1 LPFIHAP
8 IRRLLIC
15 VLVFGGWLAGA
26 QAGAAQSSPSP
37 RLGPEGSVGA
47 HVGASL
53 GVGTLKGAI
62 SPQVGGRA
70 GVDLLP
76 WLRAGGEGTVVL
88 NASRLVRDDSPHAT
102 ELTLGYGGVFLDMG
116 RPSAG
121 SSGPWSAGFLVG
133 AGTARIR
140 SPSLGSE
147 LDSRNF
153 FLLEP
158 SVARRLRLR
167 GPLMA
172 EGRLAYRLPL
182 NAQPMVGVRPGD
194 LRGGSVRITLFMV
207 RSP

>member
-1 LPFIHAP
+1 M
-8 IRRLLIC
+8 
-15 VLVFGGWLAGA
+15 AGA
-26 QAGAAQSSPSP
+26 QAGEGQSSPSSP

-53 GVGTLKGAI
+53 GLGTLKGAV

-88 NASRLVRDDSPHAT
+88 NASRLARDESPDGT
-102 ELTLGYGGVFLDMG
+102 ELTLGYGGVFVEMG

-121 SSGPWSAGFLVG
+121 SADPWSAGFVLG

-167 GPLMA
+167 GPLVA

-182 NAQPMVGVRPGD
+182 NAEPMVGVQPAD
-194 LRGGSVRITLFMV
+194 LRGGSFRMTLFLV

>member
-1 LPFIHAP
+1 LPPIRAP
-8 IRRLLIC
+8 IPRLVTC
-15 VLVFGGWLAGA
+15 VLVLGGWMAGA
-26 QAGAAQSSPSP
+26 QAGEGQSSPSP

-53 GVGTLKGAI
+53 GLGTLKGAV

-88 NASRLVRDDSPHAT
+88 NASRLARDESPDGT
-102 ELTLGYGGVFLDMG
+102 ELTLGYGGVFVEMG

-121 SSGPWSAGFLVG
+121 SAGPWSAGFVLG

-167 GPLMA
+167 GPLVA

-182 NAQPMVGVRPGD
+182 NAEPMVGVQAAD
-194 LRGGSVRITLFMV
+194 LRGGSFRMTLFLV

>member
-1 LPFIHAP
+1 M
-8 IRRLLIC
+8 
-15 VLVFGGWLAGA
+15 AGA
-26 QAGAAQSSPSP
+26 QGGAAQSSPSP
-37 RLGPEGSVGA
+37 RLGPEGSVGV

-70 GVDLLP
+70 GVDLLC

-88 NASRLVRDDSPHAT
+88 NASRLARDESPHGT
-102 ELTLGYGGVFLDMG
+102 EVTLGYGGVFLEMN

-121 SSGPWSAGFLVG
+121 NSSPWAAGFLVG

-158 SVARRLRLR
+158 SVARRLPLR

-194 LRGGSVRITLFMV
+194 LRGGSLRITLFMV

>member
-1 LPFIHAP
+1 LPFIRAP
-8 IRRLLIC
+8 IHRFLAC
-15 VLVFGGWLAGA
+15 ALVFGGWLAGA

-37 RLGPEGSVGA
+37 QLGPEGSVGA

-53 GVGTLKGAI
+53 GVGTLKGVI

-76 WLRAGGEGTVVL
+76 WLRAGGEGNVVL
-88 NASRLVRDDSPHAT
+88 NASRLARDESPHGT
-102 ELTLGYGGVFLDMG
+102 ELTLGYGGVFLEMV

-121 SSGPWSAGFLVG
+121 SSGPWSTGILVG

-167 GPLMA
+167 GPLVA

-182 NAQPMVGVRPGD
+182 GPEPMVGVRPGD
-194 LRGGSVRITLFMV
+194 LRGGSLRITLFLV

>member
-1 LPFIHAP
+1 M
-8 IRRLLIC
+8 
-15 VLVFGGWLAGA
+15 AGA
-26 QAGAAQSSPSP
+26 QAGEGQSPSP

-53 GVGTLKGAI
+53 GLGTLKGAI
-62 SPQVGGRA
+62 SPQLGGRA
-70 GVDLLP
+70 GLDLLP
-76 WLRAGGEGTVVL
+76 WMRAGGEGTVVL
-88 NASRLVRDDSPHAT
+88 NASRLARDESSDGT
-102 ELTLGYGGVFLDMG
+102 ELTLGYGGIFLEMG
-116 RPSAG
+116 HPSAG
-121 SSGPWSAGFLVG
+121 NSGPWSAGVLVG

-158 SVARRLRLR
+158 SVARRVRLR

-182 NAQPMVGVRPGD
+182 NAEPMVGVRPAD
-194 LRGGSVRITLFMV
+194 LRGGSFRITLFMV